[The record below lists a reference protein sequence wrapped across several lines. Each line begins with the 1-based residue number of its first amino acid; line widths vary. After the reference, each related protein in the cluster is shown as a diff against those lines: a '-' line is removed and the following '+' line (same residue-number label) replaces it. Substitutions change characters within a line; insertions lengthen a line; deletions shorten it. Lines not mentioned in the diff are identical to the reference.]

1 MECMTNSLLSIG
13 TLIVAVVTAIATLA
27 IVYLSYIQKNI
38 AKKKRADDLFKIR
51 WDVYEEIIT
60 ELKEHYSE
68 VYRPE
73 PDDDYQEYMKDEF
86 LSYNGLNEAQ
96 YKEIVHNNL
105 ISKIRWLFNDEIA
118 QMVKILLINDPD
130 ENSKFVNITF
140 YEDSIGTFCVTKE
153 FTKNFDEYLKLD
165 NQFMLKRFFSWK
177 K

>member
-38 AKKKRADDLFKIR
+38 AKKKRADDLFKVR
-51 WDVYEEIIT
+51 WEVYEEIIT
-60 ELKEHYSE
+60 KLKEHYN
-68 VYRPE
+68 E
-73 PDDDYQEYMKDEF
+73 PFNDEMSDQEYMKDEF
-86 LSYNGLNEAQ
+86 LRYNGLNEVQ
-96 YKEIVHNNL
+96 YKEIVYNNL

-118 QMVKILLINDPD
+118 HMVKNLLINDPD